1 MKKQTFDLPYIGI
14 DEGQLYPLLY
24 TDNGDSSVVIE
35 MMNPIIQYSADQD
48 GYYEFHALMN
58 NILKLLGAGYTIQK
72 QDIFSKNKYQKPQGI
87 ENGAN
92 TEGVKGVDFLEERY
106 HQHFEGRI
114 FTQITTHLVITQN
127 VVKKG
132 FFTQDNKRLTV
143 FLKNITKIIE
153 LLNQRGLKPKALN
166 KAKLERYIQQ
176 YLSFNFS
183 KGSDEVTGFDNI
195 KAGDEYVSIGSKKV
209 KSITLIDI
217 DEVNVPSQIKPYR
230 ELNFGFLFPTDFM
243 QSLHNVPCDT
253 LVFNQIIS
261 IPDQRGEFN
270 KLEQKKKRHSSMP
283 DPANQIAVEDIEKC
297 FENIARD
304 NQLLVYGHY
313 NLIVACADETEVN
326 KASNYV
332 ESSLFELGIFIS
344 KNAYNQLELF
354 RTGFIGN
361 SGELK
366 EYDKFL
372 TTSDAS
378 ICFMFKER
386 LPTDEKSNFQIRFCD
401 RQGIPLCID
410 TSDLP
415 METGRINNRNKFVL
429 GPSGSGKSFF
439 MNHLVRQYYAQ
450 DTDVVLVDTGHSY
463 SGLCSYY
470 GGKYITYS
478 EQKPITMNP
487 FRIGENEYNEEKREF
502 LKSLIGLLWKGADG
516 FLNQVEDSV
525 LMSTIQAYYKVYFKK
540 DRSLLSFNTFYE
552 FSMTHIQTIIE
563 RERINFGLNEFQFI
577 LKKFYEGGEYAAIL
591 NDDIDQSLFDESF
604 IVFEI
609 DAIKEHKVLF
619 PITTLIIM
627 DVFLQK
633 MRHKSNRKA
642 LIIEEA
648 WKAIASP
655 MMAGY
660 ILYLYKTVRKFRGE
674 AVVVTQ
680 ELDDIIGNEIVK
692 NSIINN
698 SDTICL
704 LDQTKFKDSY
714 TEIAALLS
722 LNEVEQKKIFT
733 INNLPNKE
741 NRGRFKEVYIKRGG
755 VGEVYGVEVSMHEYL
770 TYTTERS
777 EKEAVQY
784 YVEHFGGFDKDYRTG
799 LDCFV
804 SEFEKSNKK
813 LSEFISIVN
822 ILRHKSIL
830 SH

>member
-35 MMNPIIQYSADQD
+35 MVNPIIQYSADQD

-72 QDIFSKNKYQKPQGI
+72 QDIFSKSKYEKPK
-87 ENGAN
+87 NDKN
-92 TEGVKGVDFLEERY
+92 TEGVKGIDFLEERY

-127 VVKKG
+127 VVKQR
-132 FFTQDNKRLTV
+132 FFTHDDKLLIV

-153 LLNQRGLKPKALN
+153 LLNQRGLKPKTLD
-166 KAKLERYIQQ
+166 KTQLERYIQQ

-183 KGSDEVTGFDNI
+183 DEVIGFDNI
-195 KAGDEYVSIGSKKV
+195 KAGDEYVSIGVKKV

-313 NLIVACADETEVN
+313 NLIVACSDETEVN
-326 KASNYV
+326 KAANYV

-525 LMSTIQAYYKVYFKK
+525 LMSTIQAYYKVFFKK

-563 RERINFGLNEFQFI
+563 RERINYDLNEFQFI

-784 YVEHFGGFDKDYRTG
+784 YVEHFGGIDKDYRTG

-822 ILRHKSIL
+822 ILRYKSIL